1 MENSSQRA
9 LLTLAESPI
18 PEVMVNLAAALVGT
32 GPALSF
38 GPMTQSHVPSP
49 VALVV
54 ATSGST
60 GGSKEVGITAKALL
74 ASAKASNEFLG
85 AKYGQVWSLLLPLTH
100 VAGINVL
107 VRSLE
112 LGTTPI
118 DLRNARQFPK
128 ADFTAVVPTQ
138 LFRALNGDTQLLEHL
153 KNCQAVLV
161 GGAAMSEAISKS
173 AADAG
178 IKIVTTYG
186 MTETCGGCVYNGSP
200 ISGVE
205 VDTSNDTIRIKGPTI
220 AYSYL
225 NDEQAWKDSFVN
237 GWFVTNDLG
246 AFVDGKLTVL
256 GRTDDIIISG
266 GENIS
271 LSAVESALGE
281 KFKGNEFAAFSIPDA
296 EWGNA
301 LHIAVAGENP
311 ISTQEITS
319 YLEQSLGVVA
329 KPKGFLILSAL
340 PMIGVGKVDQKSL
353 AKAVLERKAYVDDLT

>member
-38 GPMTQSHVPSP
+38 GPMTQSHVPNP

-60 GGSKEVGITAKALL
+60 GGQKEVGITAKAIL

-85 AKYGQVWSLLLPLTH
+85 AKFGQVWSLLLPLTH

-118 DLRNARQFPK
+118 DLRDAKEFPK
-128 ADFTAVVPTQ
+128 ADFTAIVPTQ
-138 LFRALNGDTQLLEHL
+138 LFRALTGDTQLLEHL

-161 GGAAMSEAISKS
+161 GGAALPEAISKS

-205 VDTSNDTIRIKGPTI
+205 IETSDGVIKIKGPTI

-225 NDEQAWKDSFVN
+225 NDEQAWRNSFVD
-237 GWFVTNDLG
+237 GWFVTSDLG
-246 AFVDGKLTVL
+246 TFIEGKLTIY
-256 GRTDDIIISG
+256 GRADDIIISG
-266 GENIS
+266 GEKLS
-271 LSAVESALGE
+271 LSAVESALSE
-281 KFKGNEFAAFSIPDA
+281 KFKENEFAAFSIPDA

-301 LHIAVAGENP
+301 LHIAVAGEHP
-311 ISTQEITS
+311 VSTHEITS

-340 PMIGVGKVDQKSL
+340 PMIGVGKVDQRAL
-353 AKAVLERKAYVDDLT
+353 AHAVLERKAYVDDLT

>member
-38 GPMTQSHVPSP
+38 GPVNQSHVPSA

-54 ATSGST
+54 ETSGST
-60 GGSKEVGITAKALL
+60 GGPKEVGISAKAIL
-74 ASAKASNEFLG
+74 ASAKASNEYLG
-85 AKYGQVWSLLLPLTH
+85 AKFGQVWSLLLPLTH

-118 DLRNARQFPK
+118 DLREAKQFPK
-128 ADFTAVVPTQ
+128 ADFTAMVPTQ
-138 LFRALNGDTQLLEHL
+138 LFRALNGDSQLLEHL

-161 GGAAMSEAISKS
+161 GGAALPASISQS
-173 AADAG
+173 AKDAG

-186 MTETCGGCVYNGSP
+186 MTETCGGCVYDGFP
-200 ISGVE
+200 IAGVE
-205 VDTSNDTIRIKGPTI
+205 IDTTDGMIKIKAPML
-220 AYSYL
+220 ADSYL
-225 NDEQAWKDSFVN
+225 NDEKTWKNSFVD

-246 AFVDGKLTVL
+246 TFVDGKLTIF
-256 GRTDDIIISG
+256 GRADDIIISG
-266 GENIS
+266 GEKIS
-271 LSAVESALGE
+271 LSAVENALQE
-281 KFKGNEFAAFSIPDA
+281 SFKENEFAAFAIPDA

-301 LHIAVAGENP
+301 LHIAIAGEHP
-311 ISTQEITS
+311 ITTQEITS
-319 YLEQSLGVVA
+319 CLEEALGVVA
-329 KPKGFLILSAL
+329 KPKGFLILSTL
-340 PMIGVGKVDQKSL
+340 PMIGVGKVDQKAL
-353 AKAVLERKAYVDDLT
+353 AQAVLERKA

>member
-18 PEVMVNLAAALVGT
+18 PEVMVNLAAAMVGA

-38 GPMTQSHVPSP
+38 EEMSLSQVPYA

-54 ATSGST
+54 ATSGSS

-85 AKYGQVWSLLLPLTH
+85 AKFGQVWSLLLPLTH

-118 DLRNARQFPK
+118 DLRDAKEFPK
-128 ADFTAVVPTQ
+128 ADFTAIVPTQ
-138 LFRALNGDTQLLEHL
+138 LFRALNGDAPLLAHL
-153 KNCQAVLV
+153 KSCQAVLV
-161 GGAAMSEAISKS
+161 GGAALSEAIAQS
-173 AADAG
+173 AKDAE

-186 MTETCGGCVYNGSP
+186 MTETCGGCVYDGTP
-200 ISGVE
+200 IAGVE
-205 VDTSNDTIRIKGPTI
+205 VKTDDGVIKIKAPMI
-220 AYSYL
+220 AYSYV
-225 NDEQAWKDSFVN
+225 NHEQAWKDSFDD

-246 AFVDGKLTVL
+246 KFVDRKLTVF
-256 GRTDDIIISG
+256 GRVDDIIISG
-266 GENIS
+266 GEKVS
-271 LSAVESALGE
+271 LSAVESALQAN
-281 KFKGNEFAAFSIPDA
+281 FKENEFAAFSIPDA

-301 LHIAVAGENP
+301 LHIAIAGERP
-311 ISTQEITS
+311 ISTHEITS
-319 YLEQSLGVVA
+319 YLEETLGVVA
-329 KPKGFLILSAL
+329 KPKGFLILSIL
-340 PMIGVGKVDQKSL
+340 PMIGVGKVDQKAL
-353 AKAVLERKAYVDDLT
+353 AHAVLERKA

>member
-9 LLTLAESPI
+9 LVCLAERPI

-38 GPMTQSHVPSP
+38 GPMTQSHVPTS

-54 ATSGST
+54 ASSGST
-60 GGSKEVGITAKALL
+60 DGSKEVGITAKAILS
-74 ASAKASNEFLG
+74 SAKASNEFLG
-85 AKYGQVWSLLLPLTH
+85 AKFGQVWSLLLPLTH

-118 DLRNARQFPK
+118 DLREATDFPK
-128 ADFTAVVPTQ
+128 VDFTAIVPTQ

-161 GGAAMSEAISKS
+161 GGAALPEAISKS

-178 IKIVTTYG
+178 INIVTTYG

-205 VDTSNDTIRIKGPTI
+205 VDTSNDTIKIKSPAI
-220 AYSYL
+220 AHSYL
-225 NDEQAWKDSFVN
+225 NDEQAWKDSFVD
-237 GWFVTNDLG
+237 GWFVTSDLG
-246 AFVDGKLTVL
+246 AFVDGKLTVF
-256 GRTDDIIISG
+256 GRADDIIISG

-271 LSAVESALGE
+271 LSAVESALQ
-281 KFKGNEFAAFSIPDA
+281 KNFTKNEFAAFSVPDA

-301 LHIAVAGENP
+301 LHVAIAGEHP
-311 ISTQEITS
+311 ISTHEITS

-329 KPKGFLILSAL
+329 KPKGFLVLSAL
-340 PMIGVGKVDQKSL
+340 PMIGVGKVDQKAL
-353 AKAVLERKAYVDDLT
+353 AQAVLEGKAYVDDLT